1 MIHAYHIILPMYG
14 FWLPNDPR
22 GSWSDYVRRFEIA
35 KFGEPKKSF
44 DRTELESLTE
54 AEIAA
59 RTSALASLKY
69 PVVSIDGQQALLIAQ
84 GFARQSQK
92 SKYTV
97 WACSILPEHTHLVL
111 ARHSY
116 KVEQMMNLLKGA
128 ATSSLIDGEKH
139 PLAEFAEAD
148 QRPPRMWAARG
159 WKQYLDSEEGIENA
173 INYVEE
179 NPLKEGKSAQSW
191 SFVQPFGG
199 IDRGGWSTYH

>member
-92 SKYTV
+92 SKYTI
-97 WACSILPEHTHLVL
+97 WACSILPEHAHLVL

-116 KVEQMMNLLKGA
+116 KVEQMMNLLKAA

-199 IDRGGWSTYH
+199 IDRGGWTTYH